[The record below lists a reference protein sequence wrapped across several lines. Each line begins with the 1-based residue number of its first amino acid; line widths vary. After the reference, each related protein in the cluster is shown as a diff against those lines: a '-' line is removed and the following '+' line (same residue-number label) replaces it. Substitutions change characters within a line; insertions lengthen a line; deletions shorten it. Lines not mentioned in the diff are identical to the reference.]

1 MPADASAAEVV
12 LSRQRRIGLRVA
24 LAVAAGFTLNL
35 ATGEVIPFFGPV
47 LAVQFLIF
55 GAGPLPL
62 SKAVAFVGLVLVV
75 GQAFIVLN
83 GIFGDQ
89 PIQLLALLGLF
100 YFVCFFVQARG
111 QGGPVIFLC
120 LVIAITVTLLDRVHD
135 TLDSSIIAILLQ
147 AYLSAVVLS
156 WLAHAILPGHD
167 ATEDAPQT
175 APAIDRPAMRA
186 LANAAI
192 LLGAMTLC
200 LTNNA
205 LSLALVLPIT
215 VASVLLQFD
224 FATSVRSALSTVAVN
239 LLSGVLASLAFAFVE
254 LRPSLPFL
262 FLTVFL
268 VGLILGGRAAAGR
281 AKMYA
286 GALTTFLI
294 LFGSGIA
301 PLPTTTPESFATRIG
316 YVLLAVGY
324 TLCMMALLWPGERSV
339 PTQLSLRSSGRAATR
354 RRARRQLRFPSVGR
368 ALRLTDKFC
377 WRHRAPR
384 LSPDQPLL
392 RLGGYA

>member
-1 MPADASAAEVV
+1 MPADASAAEAV

-24 LAVAAGFTLNL
+24 LAVATGFALNL
-35 ATGEVIPFFGPV
+35 ATGVVIPFLGPV
-47 LAVQFLIF
+47 LAVQFLIL
-55 GAGPLPL
+55 GSGPLPL
-62 SKAVAFVGLVLVV
+62 SKAVVLVGLVLVV

-83 GIFGDQ
+83 GIFGDY

-100 YFVCFFVQARG
+100 YFICFFVQAQG
-111 QGGPVIFLC
+111 HGGPIIFLC
-120 LVIAITVTLLDRVHD
+120 LVIATTVTLLDRVHA
-135 TLDSSIIAILLQ
+135 TLDTSIIAILLQ
-147 AYLSAVVLS
+147 AYLSAVVWS
-156 WLAHAILPGHD
+156 WFAYAVLPSHD
-167 ATEDAPQT
+167 ATEDAPQA
-175 APAIDRPAMRA
+175 APALDRPVIRA

-205 LSLALVLPIT
+205 LALALVLPIT

-224 FATSVRSALSTVAVN
+224 FATSIRSAFSTIAVN

-268 VGLILGGRAAAGR
+268 VALILGGRAAAGR

-316 YVLLAVGY
+316 YVLMAVGY
-324 TLCMMALLWPGERSV
+324 TLCTKALIWPDERYIS
-339 PTQLSLRSSGRAATR
+339 TQLSLRTSGRAATR
-354 RRARRQLRFPSVGR
+354 RTRSPASP
-368 ALRLTDKFC
+368 
-377 WRHRAPR
+377 
-384 LSPDQPLL
+384 LS
-392 RLGGYA
+392 

>member
-1 MPADASAAEVV
+1 M
-12 LSRQRRIGLRVA
+12 SRQRRIGLRVA
-24 LAVAAGFTLNL
+24 LAVAAGFTWNL
-35 ATGEVIPFFGPV
+35 ATGEVTPFFGPV

-55 GAGPLPL
+55 GAGPMPL
-62 SKAVAFVGLVLVV
+62 SKAIALAGLVLIV

-89 PIQLLALLGLF
+89 PVQLLALLGLF
-100 YFVCFFVQARG
+100 FFVSFFVQARG

-120 LVIAITVTLLDRVHD
+120 LAIAITVTLLDRVHD
-135 TLDSSIIAILLQ
+135 TLDTGIITILLQ

-156 WLAHAILPGHD
+156 WLAHAILPTRD
-167 ATEDAPQT
+167 ATSDAPQA
-175 APAIDRPAMRA
+175 APVTDRPAMRA
-186 LANAAI
+186 LADAAI

-205 LSLALVLPIT
+205 LSLAIVLPIT

-262 FLTVFL
+262 FLTLFL
-268 VGLILGGRAAAGR
+268 VGLILGGRATAGR

-324 TLCMMALLWPGERSV
+324 TLCMTALLWPGER
-339 PTQLSLRSSGRAATR
+339 RAAT
-354 RRARRQLRFPSVGR
+354 QPS
-368 ALRLTDKFC
+368 LPC
-377 WRHRAPR
+377 
-384 LSPDQPLL
+384 
-392 RLGGYA
+392 

>member
-1 MPADASAAEVV
+1 MPADVSAAEAI

-24 LAVAAGFTLNL
+24 LAVSGGFAWNV
-35 ATGEVIPFFGPV
+35 ATGTVIPFFGPV

-62 SKAVAFVGLVLVV
+62 SKAIAFVGLVLVV
-75 GQAFIVLN
+75 GQTFIVFN
-83 GIFGDQ
+83 GIFGNH

-100 YFVCFFVQARG
+100 FFVCFFVQARG
-111 QGGPVIFLC
+111 KGGPVIFLC

-135 TLDSSIIAILLQ
+135 TLDASIIAILLQ

-156 WLAHAILPGHD
+156 WLAYAVLPTRD
-167 ATEDAPQT
+167 ATEDAPRA
-175 APAIDRPAMRA
+175 APAIDKPGIRA

-205 LSLALVLPIT
+205 LSVALVLPIT

-281 AKMYA
+281 ARMYA

-294 LFGSGIA
+294 LFGSGIS

-339 PTQLSLRSSGRAATR
+339 STKLSLRPSGRAAAR
-354 RRARRQLRFPSVGR
+354 RRGSPA
-368 ALRLTDKFC
+368 
-377 WRHRAPR
+377 AP
-384 LSPDQPLL
+384 PP
-392 RLGGYA
+392 

>member
-1 MPADASAAEVV
+1 MPADVSAPAVA
-12 LSRQRRIGLRVA
+12 LARQRRIGLRVA

-35 ATGEVIPFFGPV
+35 ATGEVIPFFGPL

-62 SKAVAFVGLVLVV
+62 AKAVAFAGLVLVV
-75 GQAFIVLN
+75 GQAFILLN

-100 YFVCFFVQARG
+100 YFVCFFIQARG

-147 AYLSAVVLS
+147 AFLSAVVLS
-156 WLAHAILPGHD
+156 WLAHAVLPGQD
-167 ATEDAPQT
+167 ATEDAPQ
-175 APAIDRPAMRA
+175 AGAAIDRPAIRA
-186 LANAAI
+186 AANAAI
-192 LLGAMTLC
+192 LLGAMTFC

-224 FATSVRSALSTVAVN
+224 FATSIRSALSLLAVN

-268 VGLILGGRAAAGR
+268 VGLVLGGRAAAGR
-281 AKMYA
+281 ARMYA

-316 YVLLAVGY
+316 YVLVAVGY
-324 TLCMMALLWPGERSV
+324 TLCMTALLWPRERYVSTRL
-339 PTQLSLRSSGRAATR
+339 PLRSSGRAATR
-354 RRARRQLRFPSVGR
+354 
-368 ALRLTDKFC
+368 
-377 WRHRAPR
+377 
-384 LSPDQPLL
+384 
-392 RLGGYA
+392 

>member
-1 MPADASAAEVV
+1 MPADASAAALA
-12 LSRQRRIGLRVA
+12 LSRQRRVGLRVA
-24 LAVAAGFTLNL
+24 LAVAAGFTWNL
-35 ATGEVIPFFGPV
+35 ATGAVIPFFGPV

-62 SKAVAFVGLVLVV
+62 SKSVAFVGLVLVV
-75 GQAFIVLN
+75 GQAFILIN
-83 GIFGDQ
+83 GIFGDN

-100 YFVCFFVQARG
+100 FFVCFFVQARG

-135 TLDSSIIAILLQ
+135 TLDTSIIAILLQ

-167 ATEDAPQT
+167 AIENAPQA
-175 APAIDRPAMRA
+175 APVSDRPVMRA
-186 LANAAI
+186 LADAAI
-192 LLGAMTLC
+192 LLGAMALC
-200 LTNNA
+200 LTNDV

-224 FATSVRSALSTVAVN
+224 FATSVRSALSLVAVN

-268 VGLILGGRAAAGR
+268 VGLILGGRAAAGLAR
-281 AKMYA
+281 MYG

-294 LFGSGIA
+294 LLGSGIS
-301 PLPTTTPESFATRIG
+301 PLPTTTPESFSTRIG

-324 TLCMMALLWPGERSV
+324 TLCMMALLWPRDRSV
-339 PTQLSLRSSGRAATR
+339 STQLSLRSSGPAATR
-354 RRARRQLRFPSVGR
+354 RQG
-368 ALRLTDKFC
+368 
-377 WRHRAPR
+377 
-384 LSPDQPLL
+384 SPAAPLL
-392 RLGGYA
+392 

>member
-1 MPADASAAEVV
+1 MSADVSTAEVV
-12 LSRQRRIGLRVA
+12 LSRQRRVVLRVA
-24 LAVAAGFTLNL
+24 LAVAAGLTFNL
-35 ATGEVIPFFGPV
+35 AIGDAIPFFGPL
-47 LAVQFLIF
+47 LAVQFLIL

-75 GQAFIVLN
+75 GQAFIGLN
-83 GIFGDQ
+83 GIFGNH
-89 PIQLLALLGLF
+89 PIQLLALLSLF
-100 YFVCFFVQARG
+100 FFVCFFVKARG
-111 QGGPVIFLC
+111 KGGPVIFLC

-135 TLDSSIIAILLQ
+135 TLDTSIIAILLQ

-167 ATEDAPQT
+167 ATEDARQAALPT
-175 APAIDRPAMRA
+175 DRPAMRA

-192 LLGAMTLC
+192 LLGAMALC

-224 FATSVRSALSTVAVN
+224 FATSVRSAFSLVAVN

-268 VGLILGGRAAAGR
+268 VGLILGGRAAAGL
-281 AKMYA
+281 AKMYG

-294 LFGSGIA
+294 LLGSGIS
-301 PLPTTTPESFATRIG
+301 PLPTTTPESFSTRIG

-339 PTQLSLRSSGRAATR
+339 SRRLSLR
-354 RRARRQLRFPSVGR
+354 P
-368 ALRLTDKFC
+368 
-377 WRHRAPR
+377 
-384 LSPDQPLL
+384 
-392 RLGGYA
+392 

>member
-1 MPADASAAEVV
+1 MPADASAAEAV

-24 LAVAAGFTLNL
+24 LAVAAGLTLNL

-83 GIFGDQ
+83 GIFGNH
-89 PIQLLALLGLF
+89 PIQLQALLGLF
-100 YFVCFFVQARG
+100 FFVCFFVQARG
-111 QGGPVIFLC
+111 QGGPVTFLC
-120 LVIAITVTLLDRVHD
+120 LAIAITVTLLDRVHD
-135 TLDSSIIAILLQ
+135 TLDTSIIAILLQ

-156 WLAHAILPGHD
+156 WLPHAILLGHD
-167 ATEDAPQT
+167 ATEDARQA
-175 APAIDRPAMRA
+175 APASDRPAMRA

-200 LTNNA
+200 LTNSA

-262 FLTVFL
+262 FLTIFL
-268 VGLILGGRAAAGR
+268 VGLILGGGAAAGR

-294 LFGSGIA
+294 LFGSGIS
-301 PLPTTTPESFATRIG
+301 PLPTTTAESFATRIG

-324 TLCMMALLWPGERSV
+324 TLCMMALLWPRERSV
-339 PTQLSLRSSGRAATR
+339 STQLSLRASGRAATR
-354 RRARRQLRFPSVGR
+354 RTR
-368 ALRLTDKFC
+368 
-377 WRHRAPR
+377 
-384 LSPDQPLL
+384 SPASPLP
-392 RLGGYA
+392 

>member
-1 MPADASAAEVV
+1 MPVDASAAAVA

-24 LAVAAGFTLNL
+24 LAVAAGFTLTL
-35 ATGEVIPFFGPV
+35 ATGEVIPFFGPL
-47 LAVQFLIF
+47 LAVQFLIL

-75 GQAFIVLN
+75 GQAFILLN

-89 PIQLLALLGLF
+89 PVQLLALLGLF
-100 YFVCFFVQARG
+100 YFVCFFIQARG
-111 QGGPVIFLC
+111 QRGPVIFLC

-147 AYLSAVVLS
+147 AFLSAVVLS

-167 ATEDAPQT
+167 ATEDVPQA
-175 APAIDRPAMRA
+175 APATDSPAMRA

-192 LLGAMTLC
+192 LLGAMALC

-205 LSLALVLPIT
+205 LSLALVPPLT
-215 VASVLLQFD
+215 VCSLLLQCD
-224 FATSVRSALSTVAVN
+224 FATSVRCAFSLVAVN

-268 VGLILGGRAAAGR
+268 VGLILGGRAGAAL
-281 AKMYA
+281 AEMYA

-294 LFGSGIA
+294 LLGSGIA
-301 PLPTTTPESFATRIG
+301 PLPTTTAESFATRIG

-324 TLCMMALLWPGERSV
+324 ILCMMALLWPRERYVS
-339 PTQLSLRSSGRAATR
+339 TQLSLRSPGPAATR
-354 RRARRQLRFPSVGR
+354 
-368 ALRLTDKFC
+368 
-377 WRHRAPR
+377 
-384 LSPDQPLL
+384 
-392 RLGGYA
+392 

>member
-1 MPADASAAEVV
+1 MPADASAAAEAV

-24 LAVAAGFTLNL
+24 LAVAAGLTLNL
-35 ATGEVIPFFGPV
+35 AIGDVIPFFGPV

-55 GAGPLPL
+55 GAGPMPL
-62 SKAVAFVGLVLVV
+62 SKAIALAGLVLIV

-89 PIQLLALLGLF
+89 PVQLLALLGLF
-100 YFVCFFVQARG
+100 FFVSFFVQARG

-120 LVIAITVTLLDRVHD
+120 LAIAITVTLLDRVHD
-135 TLDSSIIAILLQ
+135 TLDTGIIAILLQ

-167 ATEDAPQT
+167 ATRDAPQA
-175 APAIDRPAMRA
+175 APVTDRPAMRA
-186 LANAAI
+186 LADAAI

-205 LSLALVLPIT
+205 LSLAIVLPIT

-268 VGLILGGRAAAGR
+268 VGLILGGRATAGR

-324 TLCMMALLWPGERSV
+324 TLCMTALLWPGERRAS
-339 PTQLSLRSSGRAATR
+339 TQLSLR
-354 RRARRQLRFPSVGR
+354 P
-368 ALRLTDKFC
+368 
-377 WRHRAPR
+377 
-384 LSPDQPLL
+384 
-392 RLGGYA
+392 

>member
-1 MPADASAAEVV
+1 M
-12 LSRQRRIGLRVA
+12 SRQRRIGLRVA
-24 LAVAAGFTLNL
+24 LAVAAGFTWNL
-35 ATGEVIPFFGPV
+35 ATGEVTPFFGPL

-55 GAGPLPL
+55 GAGPMPL
-62 SKAVAFVGLVLVV
+62 SKAIAVAGLVLVV

-89 PIQLLALLGLF
+89 PVQLLALLGLF
-100 YFVCFFVQARG
+100 FFVCFFVQARG

-120 LVIAITVTLLDRVHD
+120 LAIAITVTLLDRVHD
-135 TLDSSIIAILLQ
+135 TLDTGIITILLQ

-156 WLAHAILPGHD
+156 WLAHAILPGHNATGD
-167 ATEDAPQT
+167 AQQAAPVT
-175 APAIDRPAMRA
+175 DRPGMRA
-186 LANAAI
+186 LADAAI
-192 LLGAMTLC
+192 LLGAITLC

-205 LSLALVLPIT
+205 LSLAIVLPIT

-224 FATSVRSALSTVAVN
+224 FATSVRAALSTVAVN

-262 FLTVFL
+262 FLTVLL
-268 VGLILGGRAAAGR
+268 VGLILGGRATAGR

-286 GALTTFLI
+286 GAPTTFLI

-324 TLCMMALLWPGERSV
+324 TLCMTALLWPGERRPS
-339 PTQLSLRSSGRAATR
+339 TQLSLR
-354 RRARRQLRFPSVGR
+354 
-368 ALRLTDKFC
+368 
-377 WRHRAPR
+377 
-384 LSPDQPLL
+384 
-392 RLGGYA
+392 

>member
-1 MPADASAAEVV
+1 M
-12 LSRQRRIGLRVA
+12 
-24 LAVAAGFTLNL
+24 
-35 ATGEVIPFFGPV
+35 
-47 LAVQFLIF
+47 QFLIF

-100 YFVCFFVQARG
+100 FFVCFFVQARG

-135 TLDSSIIAILLQ
+135 TLDTSIIAILLQ

-167 ATEDAPQT
+167 ATENAPQA
-175 APAIDRPAMRA
+175 APATDRPAMRA

-224 FATSVRSALSTVAVN
+224 FATSVRSALSLVAVN

-268 VGLILGGRAAAGR
+268 VGLILGGRAAAGL
-281 AKMYA
+281 AKMYG

-294 LFGSGIA
+294 LFGIGHIA
-301 PLPTTTPESFATRIG
+301 VAHDDPGVVRDPDRLRPVGGRVHSVHDGATLAARTICFDTTLTAAMRTRCDR
-316 YVLLAVGY
+316 AN
-324 TLCMMALLWPGERSV
+324 AL
-339 PTQLSLRSSGRAATR
+339 
-354 RRARRQLRFPSVGR
+354 
-368 ALRLTDKFC
+368 
-377 WRHRAPR
+377 
-384 LSPDQPLL
+384 
-392 RLGGYA
+392 

>member
-1 MPADASAAEVV
+1 MPADASAAAAT

-35 ATGEVIPFFGPV
+35 ATGAVIPFFGPV

-62 SKAVAFVGLVLVV
+62 SKAIAFVGLVLAV
-75 GQAFIVLN
+75 GQGFIVLN
-83 GIFGDQ
+83 GIFGDE
-89 PIQLLALLGLF
+89 PVQLLALLGLF
-100 YFVCFFVQARG
+100 FFVCFFVQARG

-120 LVIAITVTLLDRVHD
+120 LAIAITVTLLDRVHD
-135 TLDSSIIAILLQ
+135 TLDTSIIAILLQ

-156 WLAHAILPGHD
+156 WLAHAILPGHN
-167 ATEDAPQT
+167 AAEDAPQV
-175 APAIDRPAMRA
+175 APATDRPAMRA
-186 LANAAI
+186 LADAAI
-192 LLGAMTLC
+192 LLGAMALC

-224 FATSVRSALSTVAVN
+224 FATSVRSALSLVAVN

-262 FLTVFL
+262 FLSVLL
-268 VGLILGGRAAAGR
+268 VGLILAGRAAVGL

-294 LFGSGIA
+294 LLGSGLS
-301 PLPTTTPESFATRIG
+301 PLPTTTPESFSTRIG

-324 TLCMMALLWPGERSV
+324 TVCMMALLWPRERRDSRL
-339 PTQLSLRSSGRAATR
+339 LSLRS
-354 RRARRQLRFPSVGR
+354 
-368 ALRLTDKFC
+368 
-377 WRHRAPR
+377 
-384 LSPDQPLL
+384 
-392 RLGGYA
+392 

>member
-1 MPADASAAEVV
+1 M
-12 LSRQRRIGLRVA
+12 SRQRRIGLRVA
-24 LAVAAGFTLNL
+24 LAVAAGFTWNL
-35 ATGEVIPFFGPV
+35 ATGEVTPFFGPL

-55 GAGPLPL
+55 GAGPMPL
-62 SKAVAFVGLVLVV
+62 SKAIAVAGLVLVV

-89 PIQLLALLGLF
+89 PVQLLALLGLF
-100 YFVCFFVQARG
+100 FFVCFFVQARG

-120 LVIAITVTLLDRVHD
+120 LAIAITVTLLDRVHD
-135 TLDSSIIAILLQ
+135 TLDTGIITILLQ

-156 WLAHAILPGHD
+156 WLAHAILPGHNATGD
-167 ATEDAPQT
+167 AQQAAPVT
-175 APAIDRPAMRA
+175 DRPGMRA
-186 LANAAI
+186 LADAAI

-205 LSLALVLPIT
+205 LSLAIVLPIT

-262 FLTVFL
+262 FLTVLL
-268 VGLILGGRAAAGR
+268 VGLILGGRATAGR

-301 PLPTTTPESFATRIG
+301 PLPTTTPESFTTRIG

-324 TLCMMALLWPGERSV
+324 TLCMTALLWPGERRPS
-339 PTQLSLRSSGRAATR
+339 TQLSLR
-354 RRARRQLRFPSVGR
+354 
-368 ALRLTDKFC
+368 
-377 WRHRAPR
+377 
-384 LSPDQPLL
+384 
-392 RLGGYA
+392 

>member
-1 MPADASAAEVV
+1 MPADASAAAVA

-75 GQAFIVLN
+75 GQAFILLN
-83 GIFGDQ
+83 GIFGHH
-89 PIQLLALLGLF
+89 PIQLLALLGFF
-100 YFVCFFVQARG
+100 YFACFLVQARG

-120 LVIAITVTLLDRVHD
+120 LMIAITVTLLDRVRS

-147 AYLSAVVLS
+147 AYVSAVVLS
-156 WLAHAILPGHD
+156 WLAHAVLPTHD
-167 ATEDAPQT
+167 AAEDEPQAAPVT
-175 APAIDRPAMRA
+175 ARPGLRA
-186 LANAAI
+186 LANATI

-200 LTNNA
+200 LTNSA
-205 LSLALVLPIT
+205 LSTAIVLPIT

-224 FATSVRSALSTVAVN
+224 FATSVRSALSLVAVN

-268 VGLILGGRAAAGR
+268 IGLILGGRAAAGL

-286 GALTTFLI
+286 
-294 LFGSGIA
+294 
-301 PLPTTTPESFATRIG
+301 
-316 YVLLAVGY
+316 
-324 TLCMMALLWPGERSV
+324 
-339 PTQLSLRSSGRAATR
+339 
-354 RRARRQLRFPSVGR
+354 
-368 ALRLTDKFC
+368 
-377 WRHRAPR
+377 
-384 LSPDQPLL
+384 
-392 RLGGYA
+392 

>member
-1 MPADASAAEVV
+1 MPADAFGTAGAV
-12 LSRQRRIGLRVA
+12 LSRQRRVGLRVA
-24 LAVAAGFTLNL
+24 LAVATGLTWNI
-35 ATGEVIPFFGPV
+35 ATGAVIPFFGPV
-47 LAVQFLIF
+47 LAVQFLIS

-62 SKAVAFVGLVLVV
+62 SKAVAFVGLVLAV
-75 GQAFIVLN
+75 GQGFIFLN
-83 GIFGDQ
+83 GLFGDN
-89 PIQLLALLGLF
+89 PIQLLLLLGFF

-120 LVIAITVTLLDRVHD
+120 LMIAIVVTLLDRVHS
-135 TLDSSIIAILLQ
+135 TLDTDIIAILLQ

-167 ATEDAPQT
+167 ITQNAPQT
-175 APAIDRPAMRA
+175 APATARPAIRA

-192 LLGAMTLC
+192 LLGAMALC

-205 LSLALVLPIT
+205 LSLAIVLPIT

-224 FATSVRSALSTVAVN
+224 FAASVRSALSLVAIN

-254 LRPSLPFL
+254 LRPSSLLIL

-268 VGLILGGRAAAGR
+268 VGMILGGRAATGL
-281 AKMYA
+281 AKMYG

-294 LFGSGIA
+294 LFGSGIT

-324 TLCMMALLWPGERSV
+324 TLCMMALFWRGERRI
-339 PTQLSLRSSGRAATR
+339 PTQLSIPPLGRVVIRRTR
-354 RRARRQLRFPSVGR
+354 LPTS
-368 ALRLTDKFC
+368 
-377 WRHRAPR
+377 
-384 LSPDQPLL
+384 LL
-392 RLGGYA
+392 L

>member
-1 MPADASAAEVV
+1 MPADVSAAAVA

-55 GAGPLPL
+55 DAGPLPL

-83 GIFGDQ
+83 GIFGNQ

-100 YFVCFFVQARG
+100 FFVCFFAQAQG

-120 LVIAITVTLLDRVHD
+120 LVIAITVTLLDRVHE

-167 ATEDAPQT
+167 ATEDAPQP
-175 APAIDRPAMRA
+175 APATDRPAMRA

-205 LSLALVLPIT
+205 LSVALVLPIT

-262 FLTVFL
+262 FLTIF
-268 VGLILGGRAAAGR
+268 LGGRAAAGR

-294 LFGSGIA
+294 LFGSGIS
-301 PLPTTTPESFATRIG
+301 PLPTTTAESFATRIS

-324 TLCMMALLWPGERSV
+324 TLCMMALLWPRERSLL
-339 PTQLSLRSSGRAATR
+339 TQPSLRPSGRAATR
-354 RRARRQLRFPSVGR
+354 
-368 ALRLTDKFC
+368 
-377 WRHRAPR
+377 
-384 LSPDQPLL
+384 
-392 RLGGYA
+392 